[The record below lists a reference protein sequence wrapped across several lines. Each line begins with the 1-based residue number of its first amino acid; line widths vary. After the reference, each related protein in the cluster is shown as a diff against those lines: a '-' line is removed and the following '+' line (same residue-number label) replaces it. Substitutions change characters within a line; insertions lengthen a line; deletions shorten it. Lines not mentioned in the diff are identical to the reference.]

1 MKASDIIFD
10 GMLDFIFCSS
20 DVCTENKYED
30 KSAEIQVV
38 SIRDPN
44 ITAKNLEF
52 RVVYQKE
59 SIYIVHKPFD
69 YEHSNGVFFKLYN
82 QEEYPIVPGS
92 IIQVGTK
99 N

>member
-1 MKASDIIFD
+1 
-10 GMLDFIFCSS
+10 
-20 DVCTENKYED
+20 
-30 KSAEIQVV
+30 
-38 SIRDPN
+38 
-44 ITAKNLEF
+44 LEF
-52 RVVYQKE
+52 RIVYQKE